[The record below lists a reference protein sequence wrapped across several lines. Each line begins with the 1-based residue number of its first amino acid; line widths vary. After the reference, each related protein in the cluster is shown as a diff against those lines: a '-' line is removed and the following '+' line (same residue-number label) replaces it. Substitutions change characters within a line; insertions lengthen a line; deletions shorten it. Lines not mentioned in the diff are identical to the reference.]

1 MNKPNWRYY
10 LNKLL
15 SVPIYIKI
23 TGILFLVVIALEF
36 ATVASIYFFYYKQEH
51 TYLEK
56 RSNSTGKIIAD
67 RVEDYIEN
75 NDIIQLQD
83 TLRFELNHSDT
94 VQYII
99 VIKKDGRIIA
109 YASKKAVKIET
120 GKYIN
125 ASGERINAHSVSGGS
140 KKGVKTGG
148 LARLP
153 MLIKSPYRRDMINLK
168 FPILNDDTTGKFG
181 PVGNKIGTLQIGFY
195 SDTFNY
201 FFKITITFIIF
212 VFFPILIF
220 AIIFF
225 MWISTSILKPLS
237 DLSNAAESA
246 KNGNYSIAVAMP
258 KFADEKLAGLITEFN
273 DMLAAFSKTE
283 YKWESK
289 DSRRKEFLTEI
300 IKAHEDERKTLSREL
315 HDELEQFLIY
325 INMKFG
331 MLENVDSAALRNEQI
346 KGIRKNILNQLDIIK
361 NITKD
366 LRPGLVYELGLYKA
380 VAQYA
385 MEIKLNHNIQTEIYA
400 AGMEEFKT
408 DEYIEISIYRI
419 FQEIFS
425 NTIRHSKA
433 SNVKIVMN
441 FERCIFRAIIEDNGI
456 GFKYNKKFSE
466 NYGINGMKERAEI
479 LGGTLYIKT
488 KPGFGVTIIMDIP
501 IK

>member
-1 MNKPNWRYY
+1 
-10 LNKLL
+10 
-15 SVPIYIKI
+15 
-23 TGILFLVVIALEF
+23 VVIALEF

-67 RVEDYIEN
+67 RVEDYIEDD
-75 NDIIQLQD
+75 DIIQLQD

-94 VQYII
+94 IQYII
-99 VIKKDGRIIA
+99 VIKKGGRIIT
-109 YASKKAVKIET
+109 YASKKAVKIEA

-125 ASGERINAHSVSGGS
+125 ASGKRINAHSVSGGS
-140 KKGVKTGG
+140 KNGLKTGG
-148 LARLP
+148 FSTLSGVK
-153 MLIKSPYRRDMINLK
+153 IKSPYRREMINLK

-195 SDTFNY
+195 SGPFNY

-212 VFFPILIF
+212 VFFPLLIF

-225 MWISTSILKPLS
+225 VWISTSILKPLS

-246 KNGNYSIAVAMP
+246 KNGNYNITVAMP
-258 KFADEKLAGLITEFN
+258 KFADEKLVGLITEFN
-273 DMLAAFSKTE
+273 GMLAAFSKTE

-331 MLENVDSAALRNEQI
+331 MLENIDNAALRNEQI
-346 KGIRKNILNQLDIIK
+346 KEIRKNILNQLDIIK

-380 VAQYA
+380 VEQYA

-400 AGMEEFKT
+400 AGMGEFKA

-425 NTIRHSKA
+425 NIIRHSKA

-441 FERCIFRAIIEDNGI
+441 FKKCIFRAIIEDNGI